1 MAANDGE
8 ARFTFDTKPFMDGLK
23 KMSDG
28 FTRTFSMAKKVGGF
42 INNAIAMPIKAVKKL
57 SGAIHSAVA
66 PLSQAFK
73 PAINAAKNFMGGILS
88 VNGAMK
94 AMPIVGQ
101 TFEFVGDVIRK
112 NLFAPLQR
120 ELVPLLQKLI
130 KWVTANRPLFVKM
143 GAVIA
148 NVFRGV
154 YTAAKAVWE
163 VIKSIFDMITKSISR
178 TFGGSF
184 KDIEEAVNT
193 IVWKVVM
200 LMLFLTEAF
209 KQAQD
214 KFQPLIDKIVG
225 FVASAGGKF
234 VELGRKMLEAF
245 NEGDNFQKLVDGVNS
260 ALTGISNVIG
270 PVVTGIS
277 NLIEQLLKPD
287 ENGKTFGDVVK
298 SLGELSKVVG
308 ELVGNAIDEFF
319 NTFNESVKNISSTLT
334 EIFNKFTE
342 LAGIISESGIVQ
354 KAFSALGYLLGNVIM
369 IILVGL
375 QTNLNNIITSFKQIS
390 VLGDKSLTWMQKWNK
405 IKELEEERKEYNE
418 KAWNNVQVVR
428 QIKEGID
435 NVAKETSERA
445 EAAHMQSTTAI
456 LAQANVEAI
465 KSGGVEGLGKEDL
478 NRANEIFGRATG
490 GINQGN
496 SATHNLNLLIDSAA
510 RDYKN
515 WGGNFIEYFKE
526 HLKDAYGEHP
536 GYRSVNDAIITKSG
550 QVIRTAPD
558 DNIYAFKALGCA
570 PRGTP
575 PTETHIT
582 FGDVHIT
589 VPAGATSADAE
600 HLGRAAAL
608 GFSSAIAQELS
619 HALLLEGV

>member
-1 MAANDGE
+1 MAANEGE

-28 FTRTFSMAKKVGGF
+28 FTRTFSMAKKVGDF
-42 INNAIAMPIKAVKKL
+42 IGKAMTLPFTAVKKL
-57 SGAIHSAVA
+57 GGFISKAIA
-66 PLSQAFK
+66 PLTQAFK

-154 YTAAKAVWE
+154 YTAAKTVWE
-163 VIKSIFDMITKSISR
+163 VIKSIFDMIARSISR

-200 LMLFLTEAF
+200 LLLFLTESF

-225 FVASAGGKF
+225 FVKTAGEKF
-234 VELGRKMLEAF
+234 VELGGKMLEAF
-245 NEGDNFQKLVDGVNS
+245 NEGDNFKSLVAGVES
-260 ALTGISNVIG
+260 ALKGISSVID
-270 PVVTGIS
+270 PVVTGIG
-277 NLIEQLLKPD
+277 NLIVQLLKPD
-287 ENGKTFGDVVK
+287 KEGNTFGNVVE
-298 SLGELSKVVG
+298 SLGGLAEVTG
-308 ELVGNAIDEFF
+308 ELVGSSITEFF
-319 NTFNESVKNISSTLT
+319 STFTPAVSGLSSALTNIINTFREMVTL
-334 EIFNKFTE
+334 IKDSGAVQ
-342 LAGIISESGIVQ
+342 LAFKG
-354 KAFSALGYLLGNVIM
+354 LGYLLGNAIM
-369 IILVGL
+369 LILAGVQTALNNIVAAFKIIEVLGNSNITNKWEEIQKIGAETIEANNRAYGRVQAVRQLQSLFNNVASTAHARQVMEGTAA
-375 QTNLNNIITSFKQIS
+375 QTNQAVVNNIITNSYENIS
-390 VLGDKSLTWMQKWNK
+390 LA
-405 IKELEEERKEYNE
+405 EY
-418 KAWNNVQVVR
+418 
-428 QIKEGID
+428 
-435 NVAKETSERA
+435 ERA
-445 EAAHMQSTTAI
+445 EKIFS
-456 LAQANVEAI
+456 
-465 KSGGVEGLGKEDL
+465 KSVGSSAEDRIPAFHEII
-478 NRANEIFGRATG
+478 NDAVRRANQGEDFIFA
-490 GINQGN
+490 
-496 SATHNLNLLIDSAA
+496 
-510 RDYKN
+510 
-515 WGGNFIEYFKE
+515 FKE
-526 HLKDAYGEHP
+526 ELKTKGSMWGRNFHYVDDI
-536 GYRSVNDAIITKSG
+536 NDAIITKSG

-558 DNIYAFKALGCA
+558 DNIYAFKALGGTR
-570 PRGTP
+570 RGTQ

-589 VPAGATSADAE
+589 VPAGATPADAE